1 MKNLETPSRGF
12 EFWRYRIIYLLM
24 GAVFLFYLGK
34 LFDMQILN
42 NASYKAQAEENRL
55 KEISVQTT
63 RGTIYDRNGYV
74 LAQNVPSYDVVIT
87 PAYLPTDTGSIEKV
101 YRDLSA
107 LIGIPV
113 TNGVLTDETAKA
125 FTACQN
131 DFGIKEIVT
140 IGDTNAPFSPVKVKC
155 NVDEKTALQ
164 VKSHTSDWPG
174 VDIQVESIR
183 SYPTGSLTASVIGF
197 LGPITAENEAEYT
210 SLGFVAGRDKVGFA
224 GVELTLDD
232 VLRGTNGKRLVEVDN
247 AGKVLKDVE
256 APVNPIAGNN
266 VVLTIDTRLQAAAEA
281 ALKYEMDYW
290 NARLRTIR
298 SQNGAVIAMNPKTG
312 EILAMVSY
320 PSYENNRMARV
331 IPAYYYNQLS
341 LDPLHPL
348 LNTAISAELPP
359 GSVYKMAAAIGA
371 LNEGVVTPDQQ
382 LACPGSISVTE
393 KYSAND
399 PGRQQIY
406 YSYDRNGH
414 GTCDFLKGV
423 SLSDDVYFY
432 KIGGGYQDEVPN
444 GGLNVWRLQQYAQ
457 ALGYGTPSGIELPG
471 EATGLVPDPTW
482 KRINQTENW
491 SVGDTYIATIGQGY
505 VLATPL
511 QVLES
516 FATLANDGAHM
527 KPTIIKEI
535 TDAQGNVIKPF
546 TPQLLWDITKDP
558 VINVLDDSGK
568 PTGEKKT
575 VEPWV
580 INYAKQGMREVVV
593 SGTASEVFKETDL
606 QLQSAGKT
614 GTAEYCDNVAQA
626 KNLCKPEAWPTHA
639 WYTGYAPYDNPE
651 IVVTA
656 FVYNGGEGASVA
668 APIVQ
673 KVLQAYF
680 DLKAVDTTSTTTG
693 SGQ

>member
-1 MKNLETPSRGF
+1 M
-12 EFWRYRIIYLLM
+12 
-24 GAVFLFYLGK
+24 AVVFLFYLGK

-42 NASYKAQAEENRL
+42 SASYKAQAEENRL

-74 LAQNVPSYDVVIT
+74 LAQNVPSYDVIIT
-87 PAYLPTDTGSIEKV
+87 PAYLPTNTGSIEMV
-101 YRDLSA
+101 YRGLSA

-125 FTACQN
+125 FTACQT

-155 NVDEKTALQ
+155 NVDEQTALQ
-164 VKSHTSDWPG
+164 VKSHISDWPG

-210 SLGFVAGRDKVGFA
+210 SLGFEAGRDKVGFA
-224 GVELTLDD
+224 GVELTMDD

-290 NARLRTIR
+290 NTRLRTIK

-423 SLSDDVYFY
+423 ALSDDVYFY

-516 FATLANDGAHM
+516 FATLANNGAHM
-527 KPTIIKEI
+527 KPTIIKEV

-546 TPQLLWDITKDP
+546 APQLLWDITKDP
-558 VINVLDDSGK
+558 VINVLDDTGK

-580 INYAKQGMREVVV
+580 INYAKQGMRDVVV
-593 SGTASEVFKETDL
+593 SGTASEVFKGTDL

-680 DLKAVDTTSTTTG
+680 DLKAVDTTSGTTG

>member
-1 MKNLETPSRGF
+1 
-12 EFWRYRIIYLLM
+12 
-24 GAVFLFYLGK
+24 
-34 LFDMQILN
+34 
-42 NASYKAQAEENRL
+42 
-55 KEISVQTT
+55 
-63 RGTIYDRNGYV
+63 
-74 LAQNVPSYDVVIT
+74 
-87 PAYLPTDTGSIEKV
+87 
-101 YRDLSA
+101 
-107 LIGIPV
+107 V

-125 FTACQN
+125 FTACQT

-174 VDIQVESIR
+174 VDIQVESVR

-593 SGTASEVFKETDL
+593 SGTASEVSKRQTCNFNQQVKQERL
-606 QLQSAGKT
+606 
-614 GTAEYCDNVAQA
+614 N
-626 KNLCKPEAWPTHA
+626 
-639 WYTGYAPYDNPE
+639 
-651 IVVTA
+651 IVTM
-656 FVYNGGEGASVA
+656 
-668 APIVQ
+668 
-673 KVLQAYF
+673 
-680 DLKAVDTTSTTTG
+680 
-693 SGQ
+693 